1 MISKE
6 DRIFSGVV
14 GYFPNALA
22 AIGRWSERANEK
34 HNPGEPMHWAFGKS
48 TAHLDAAM
56 SHLTQAGRID
66 PETGVPHLVN
76 AAWRVLAA
84 LETSL
89 IEAGATP
96 GVNVRGAP
104 AKSTVERLRDLVVRC
119 PDGSRVAVCHPAQH
133 LAIEAF
139 KAEAAF
145 NALRSPI
152 SESE

>member
-6 DRIFSGVV
+6 DRIFSGVL

-22 AIGRWSERANEK
+22 AIGRWSAQANEK
-34 HNPGEPMHWAFGKS
+34 HNPGEPMHWAYPKS
-48 TAHLDAAM
+48 TAHLDAAL

-66 PETGVPHLVN
+66 PGSGVPHLVN

-89 IEAGATP
+89 IEGGAQP

-104 AKSTVERLRDLVVRC
+104 AP
-119 PDGSRVAVCHPAQH
+119 PDR
-133 LAIEAF
+133 F
-139 KAEAAF
+139 T
-145 NALRSPI
+145 ALRS
-152 SESE
+152 EAK

>member
-6 DRIFSGVV
+6 CTDQLCGGECGRPVGISKDDCIWSGVV

-22 AIGRWSERANEK
+22 AIGRWSKAGNEK
-34 HNPGEPMHWAFGKS
+34 HNPGESMHWAFGKS
-48 TAHLDAAM
+48 TAHLDAAL

-66 PETGVPHLVN
+66 PETGTPHLVN

-89 IEAGATP
+89 IEGGAQP

-104 AKSTVERLRDLVVRC
+104 ERKPALDVER
-119 PDGSRVAVCHPAQH
+119 G
-133 LAIEAF
+133 EA
-139 KAEAAF
+139 
-145 NALRSPI
+145 
-152 SESE
+152 

>member
-1 MISKE
+1 VISKE

-22 AIGRWSERANEK
+22 AIGRWSAAANEK
-34 HNPGEPMHWAFGKS
+34 HNPGEPMHWAFPKS

-56 SHLTQAGRID
+56 SHLTQAGRVD

-104 AKSTVERLRDLVVRC
+104 APAPPAPPASTYATFDVAAGER
-119 PDGSRVAVCHPAQH
+119 
-133 LAIEAF
+133 
-139 KAEAAF
+139 
-145 NALRSPI
+145 ALRRKDKL
-152 SESE
+152 